1 MSDLE
6 QLVLIVWTLTIIG
19 WGIGKFWEVW

>member
-6 QLVLIVWTLTIIG
+6 QLVLIVWTMTIIG